1 MTNYITIPMAAL
13 MVALTPASL
22 LRAQIIPD
30 ASLPVNSIVTQEG
43 NNVQITGGTTA
54 GGNLF
59 HSFLEFSVPTG
70 GEAYFNNAPAI
81 ENIFSRITGNSI
93 SHIDGIIKTN
103 GSANLYL
110 LNPNGIIFGANA
122 QLNIGGSFMATT
134 AQSVVF
140 NDGTLFGIPTTDTAP
155 LLTINVPT
163 GLQYG
168 TNAGGVGVEGAT
180 LEVPEGKNLALFG
193 GNISVEGGMLQAP
206 GGRVDL
212 GGFTEPG
219 IVGIGPGVNSSGL
232 TTKGDISV
240 TGGARLEGGDITLSA
255 GTISIEDNGLLR
267 ATVVSGASGNISV
280 DGGELVIITDSAI
293 ESSSNSDNDSPGADF
308 SDIFITASAG
318 SVLLNNTRIN
328 ASNSG
333 TGLAGDIIINA
344 RDRVEIAAQSDISSD
359 GYWGEILIGVP
370 QAEEEQK
377 SRGLMPTS
385 QVLIEDSLL
394 TTNNSAATDAG
405 DIVIN
410 ALDAVEIRRSNLA
423 GSGQNG
429 RILIGISK
437 NEDLKFILTNNGS
450 GIKIDPNRVVIEGSQ
465 INTNNSTSE
474 AAENLAIDSGIIAI
488 GAQDSIAINNNS
500 SIEASSS
507 RNGDAGGIV
516 LLTDNGTIDVNGNS
530 NLLSDATASA
540 VGSGGTI
547 IVKAGTVSIADN
559 SALGARTSNAFPGGD
574 IQVET
579 GSLSLS
585 SGGQILTTA
594 TASGPA
600 GSITINATGSVTITG
615 TFNLPEQQQIVEDS
629 FRQVGLEDVRL
640 SQQVQE
646 IFADDKLAPVL
657 ASQEKFN
664 SNREQVINS
673 FQDRGLTAE
682 QAATAF
688 DFLAD
693 RIQSQTA
700 LLAQST
706 SPTGTGSGNI
716 TINAGSL
723 AITNGALFETSTAGI
738 GNAGNVTIH
747 AQDLVE
753 LSDRVSIFS
762 LVKSGATGNGG
773 KIEITARELQLA
785 DGSSLEAKTLGA
797 GNAGTVLI
805 DASGLVSLNGGLVLN
820 TVQREATGNGGL
832 IFVKASELRLRNSST
847 LDAGTFGG
855 GNAGEVV
862 LDVANGVS
870 LGNDSFIFSD
880 VATETALGNGGNI
893 IIDAASVR
901 LDNASGLRTSTSG
914 GGRAGNITINAKTQ
928 ISVSDNSRITSSA
941 QSVEGTAGVIE
952 LQAGL
957 LRLEDESKIAA
968 NTASGNGGNINLHI
982 ADLLQIE
989 QNSVISTNAGAADAP
1004 GNGGN
1009 IKINSRFMVGDDNGD
1024 ITANAFA
1031 GSGGVITINSQG
1043 IFGLENRQQLTPNSD
1058 ITAFSQQN
1066 PQLSGT
1072 ITINS
1077 PEVNT
1082 SGLVDLPK
1090 NFVDVTGLVNRD
1102 LCHLRDRGSS
1112 FVITG
1117 RGGLPPNPTE
1127 TLNSETVAVE
1137 WANISP
1143 SSGGDNETT
1152 ASNLPQNPVS
1162 TDIIVEAQGW
1172 TVDRDGIVVL
1182 TATPPTT
1189 EAAPPNSGLT
1199 HPTCH

>member
-1 MTNYITIPMAAL
+1 MTNDIAIPMAA
-13 MVALTPASL
+13 MIWALTPAAL
-22 LRAQIIPD
+22 LQAQIIPD
-30 ASLPVNSIVTQEG
+30 ATLPVNSIVTQDG
-43 NNVQITGGTTA
+43 NQWQITGGTTA
-54 GGNLF
+54 GANLF
-59 HSFLEFSVPTG
+59 HSFQEFSLPTG
-70 GEAYFNNAPAI
+70 GEAYFNNTAAI

-122 QLNIGGSFMATT
+122 RLNVGGSFFATT

-168 TNAGGVGVEGAT
+168 TNAGGVTVQGAS

-193 GNISVEGGMLQAP
+193 GNVTVEGGILRDP
-206 GGRVDL
+206 GGKLALR
-212 GGFTEPG
+212 GFAETG
-219 IVGIGPGVNSSGL
+219 ILPINLDGNSEGV
-232 TTKGDISV
+232 TKSGDIAV

-255 GTISIEDNGLLR
+255 GTISLEDNGLLR
-267 ATVVSGASGNISV
+267 ATGSDGGASGNISV
-280 DGGELVIITDSAI
+280 DGAELVLINDSAI

-318 SVLLNNTRIN
+318 ELLLNNTRIN
-328 ASNSG
+328 ASNAG

-344 RDRVEIAAQSDISSD
+344 RDRVEIAAHSDISSD
-359 GYWGEILIGVP
+359 GYLGEILIGIP
-370 QAEEEQK
+370 QGEAEQT
-377 SRGLMPTS
+377 SRGLVSPRQVVITDS
-385 QVLIEDSLL
+385 QL
-394 TTNNSAATDAG
+394 TTNNSKATDAG

-410 ALDAVEIRRSNLA
+410 ALDAVEIRGSNLA

-429 RILIGISK
+429 RILIGLSN
-437 NEDLKFILTNNGS
+437 NEDVKFILNNAETGREIIS
-450 GIKIDPNRVVIEGSQ
+450 QQVVIEGSQ
-465 INTNNSTSE
+465 INTNNSNIE
-474 AAENLAIDSGIIAI
+474 GAENVPIDSGIIAI
-488 GAQDSIAINNNS
+488 GALDSIAINNSS

-507 RNGDAGGIV
+507 RNGNAGGIA
-516 LLTDNGTIDVNGNS
+516 LLTENGTIDINGNS
-530 NLLSDATASA
+530 NLLSDATAAA

-547 IVKAGTVSIADN
+547 LVKAGAVSITDN
-559 SALGARTSNAFPGGD
+559 SALSARTSNAFPGGD

-585 SGGQILTTA
+585 EGSQILTTA
-594 TASGPA
+594 TASGRA
-600 GSITINATGSVTITG
+600 GSITINARGKVTITG
-615 TFNLPEQQQIVEDS
+615 TFDWQEQQQIFADS
-629 FRQVGLEDVRL
+629 FRQVGLEEIRL
-640 SQQVQE
+640 SQQVEQ
-646 IFADDKLAPVL
+646 ILADDKLAPVL

-664 SNREQVINS
+664 SNREQIINS
-673 FQDRGLTAE
+673 FQDGGLTAE

-773 KIEITARELQLA
+773 KIEIIARELQLA
-785 DGSSLEAKTLGA
+785 DGSSLEAKTLGV

-805 DASGLVSLNGGLVLN
+805 DVSGLVSLNSGLVLN

-893 IIDAASVR
+893 TIDAASVR
-901 LDNASGLRTSTSG
+901 LTDRSGLRTSTSG
-914 GGRAGNITINAKTQ
+914 NGRAGNITINAQ
-928 ISVSDNSRITSSA
+928 NNISVSDNSRITSSA
-941 QSVEGTAGVIE
+941 QSGEGTAGVIE
-952 LQAGL
+952 LQSGL

-1009 IKINSRFMVGDDNGD
+1009 IRINARFMVGDDNGD

-1031 GSGGVITINSQG
+1031 GAGGVITINSQG

-1077 PEVNT
+1077 PEVDT

-1143 SSGGDNETT
+1143 SSGGDNETK
-1152 ASNLPQNPVS
+1152 ASKLPQNPVA

-1172 TVDRDGIVVL
+1172 TVDKDGIIIL
-1182 TATPPTT
+1182 TATVETAT
-1189 EAAPPNSGLT
+1189 PNSGFT
-1199 HPTCH
+1199 HPNCD